1 MSLKV
6 RKKKNASGSTS
17 IHIVDRTNRGYKVVE
32 SLGSSSDT
40 DEIEA
45 LYNKALARIDELEN
59 NLLYFSKN
67 SDKKSQILDLL
78 SNITTDSF
86 IPIGDELIFG
96 KLFDDIGCSTLFDN
110 IKSNIRNIDNKIF
123 LFRSLVISRLL
134 YPGSKLELIHYLEYF
149 KKKEDI
155 NIYKIYRF
163 LDTLYQDEVK
173 SNIEACVFEHTKKIM
188 NSEITLTF
196 YDVTTL
202 YFESESEDDL
212 RKIGY
217 SKEGKLAR
225 PQIQLGLF
233 TTLEGYPLSYE
244 VYEGNKYEGHTLI
257 DILKKFQE
265 KFNLESKPIVVADRG
280 MLTNANIAYLENNNY
295 KYILAYK
302 IKTISNEL
310 KEQISNLT
318 FVNDDVIH
326 TLDIKYKLI
335 EYKDDND
342 QKQKI
347 NINQKLIITHSSK
360 RAKKDKKTREKALE
374 KIEAKLSK
382 KVTKSDLKLSYYA
395 KYLDVDEKCDIKYKL
410 NPTKILMDEKLD
422 GLKGFATN
430 DFTLSSNDVI
440 AHYNNQYEVERAFRI
455 SKTDLKIRPIYHR
468 LETRIKAHILIS
480 FVSYAIYKEFERK
493 LKCNNVTFNFS
504 QKFLRKI
511 IEHLIALKID
521 DEIIPIN
528 PSDIQKQILDAI
540 KN

>member
-1 MSLKV
+1 MSLRV
-6 RKKKNASGSTS
+6 RKKKNSSGSTS
-17 IHIVDRTNRGYKVVE
+17 IHIVDRTDRGYKVVE
-32 SLGSSSDT
+32 SIGCSD
-40 DEIEA
+40 DENEIET
-45 LYNKALARIDELEN
+45 LYAKALARIDVLEE
-59 NLLYFSKN
+59 NLFHFSKSN
-67 SDKKSQILDLL
+67 DKKSQLLNLL
-78 SNITTDSF
+78 SNITTDNF

-96 KLFDDIGCSTLFDN
+96 KIFDNIGCNNLFDN
-110 IKSNIRNIDNKIF
+110 VKSNLRNIDDKIF

-149 KKKEDI
+149 KKTDI

-163 LDTLYQDEVK
+163 LDTLYQDDIK
-173 SNIEACVFEHTKKIM
+173 SNIETCVFEHTKKIM
-188 NSEITLTF
+188 NGQIILTF

-217 SKEGKLAR
+217 SKEGKLTR

-257 DILKKFQE
+257 DILKKFQTR
-265 KFNLESKPIVVADRG
+265 FQLESKPIVVADRG
-280 MLTNANIAYLENNNY
+280 MLNNANIAYLENNNY
-295 KYILAYK
+295 RYILAYK
-302 IKTISNEL
+302 IKNISHEF
-310 KEQISNLT
+310 KEQIGNLI

-326 TLDIKYKLI
+326 TIDIKDKPI
-335 EYKDDND
+335 EYKDENE

-347 NINQKLIITHSSK
+347 TINQKLIITYSSK
-360 RAKKDKKTREKALE
+360 RAKKDKRTREKALE
-374 KIEAKLSK
+374 KIETKLSK
-382 KVTKSDLKLSYYA
+382 KITKGDLKLSYYA

-410 NPTKILMDEKLD
+410 NHSKILNDEKLD

-430 DFTLSSNDVI
+430 DFTLCANDVI

-468 LETRIKAHILIS
+468 LETRIKAHVLIS
-480 FVSYAIYKEFERK
+480 FVSYSIYKEFERK
-493 LKCNNVTFNFS
+493 LKLNDVTFNFS

-511 IEHLIALKID
+511 IEHFIALKID
-521 DEIIPIN
+521 NEIIPIN